1 MLTKFIYT
9 SKIHSNQSINY
20 LLTEE
25 KKVRIKKL
33 RNPNSFNDYSQT
45 INDVYENLE
54 NSNSTQK
61 KKVLVAFDDMI
72 ADMKANTKLNLIVT
86 ELFLRGRKPNISL
99 VFRSQF
105 YFKVPQSD

>member
-1 MLTKFIYT
+1 MLIKFIYT

-25 KKVRIKKL
+25 KKVRIKRL
-33 RNPNSFNDYSQT
+33 RNPNSFDDYSQT

-54 NSNSTQK
+54 NLNSTQK

-72 ADMKANTKLNLIVT
+72 ADMKANKKT
-86 ELFLRGRKPNISL
+86 ESY
-99 VFRSQF
+99 SH
-105 YFKVPQSD
+105 

>member
-1 MLTKFIYT
+1 MLIKCIYT
-9 SKIHSNQSINY
+9 LKIHSNQSINY

-33 RNPNSFNDYSQT
+33 RNPNSFDDYSPT
-45 INDVYENLE
+45 ISDVYENLE

-72 ADMKANTKLNLIVT
+72 ADMKANKKT
-86 ELFLRGRKPNISL
+86 ESY
-99 VFRSQF
+99 SH
-105 YFKVPQSD
+105 